1 MASNQ
6 PQSSKAEPATFF
18 EVQENAFMLVSLQGQ
33 SLGKYRILEPLG
45 RGGMAQVYRAY
56 HPQLDRYVAVKV
68 LRSDLV
74 EDDEFL
80 TRFRREAQ
88 SVANLRH
95 PNIVQIHDFDFQDE
109 IYYMV
114 MELLEG
120 DTLKAQ
126 LNQHRASAKGLPRGE
141 MMRILLDIIEGL
153 AYAHNEGIIHRDIKP
168 ANILLTKQGQAVVT
182 DFGIAQILGSTQF
195 TVSGALMGTLSYM
208 APEQG
213 LEGRTGV
220 QSDLYSLGVVFYEM
234 LTGRPP
240 FDADTPLA
248 ILMKH
253 VNDPLPL
260 PRSIDPEIPEPFERV
275 VLKALAKDP
284 GDRYADAEEMATAIQ
299 DVADEIG
306 LTIPKR
312 ITVHSKEVVEVHS
325 DAAAEAGAEAIAVIS
340 GAERE
345 HINEAPFAYDDTEI
359 TLGER
364 LAEQAQA
371 EIKTSAEK
379 PVETSASAD
388 LVPERNMGKAS
399 AKAWLTAV
407 AVLVGFN
414 LMAVFYGLVSSNWR
428 IYGVGWPAEV
438 LLVSLGFCLMMM
450 YGGASWMVIP
460 GGILLG
466 NGVLFAFYS
475 ITGWWNLWKFLWP
488 LEPLLVI
495 GSVLYALWMAGRG
508 DEKHQLASQAG
519 KWMTQL
525 AFVVLVITIAVSAI
539 PIG

>member
-6 PQSSKAEPATFF
+6 PQSRIAEPATSSEF
-18 EVQENAFMLVSLQGQ
+18 QENAFMLVSLQGQ

-74 EDDEFL
+74 EDEEFL

-95 PNIVQIHDFDFQDE
+95 PNIVQIHDFDFQDD

-126 LNQHRASAKGLPRGE
+126 LNQRRARAEGLPQGE
-141 MMRILLDIIEGL
+141 MVRILLDILEGL

-168 ANILLTKQGQAVVT
+168 ANIMLTKRGQAVIS

-220 QSDLYSLGVVFYEM
+220 HSDLYSLGVVFYEM
-234 LTGRPP
+234 LTGQPP

-260 PRSIDPEIPEPFERV
+260 PRSINPNIPEPFERLA
-275 VLKALAKDP
+275 LKALAKDSE
-284 GDRYADAEEMATAIQ
+284 DRFQSAEEMAKAVQ
-299 DVADEIG
+299 DVSDQTGI
-306 LTIPKR
+306 TIPDR
-312 ITVHSKEVVEVHS
+312 ITLPERESASITKS
-325 DAAAEAGAEAIAVIS
+325 DSVAVIS
-340 GAERE
+340 GPDRE
-345 HINEAPFAYDDTEI
+345 HISEAHFANDETEI
-359 TLGER
+359 TLGDR
-364 LAEQAQA
+364 LAKQDQPEPKVT
-371 EIKTSAEK
+371 EEK
-379 PVETSASAD
+379 HIQTEASSE
-388 LVPERNMGKAS
+388 LTPEHDVGKA
-399 AKAWLTAV
+399 AARAWMTA
-407 AVLVGFN
+407 AVVLIGFN

-428 IYGVGWPAEV
+428 IYQVGWPAEV
-438 LLVSLGFCLMMM
+438 LLVSLGFCLMMG
-450 YGGASWMVIP
+450 YGGASWMMIP

-475 ITGWWNLWKFLWP
+475 ITGWWNLWRVLWP
-488 LEPLLVI
+488 LEPLLVM
-495 GSVLYALWMAGRG
+495 GAVLYALWMVGRG
-508 DEKHQLASQAG
+508 DQRPSLAVQAG

-539 PIG
+539 PIR

>member
-1 MASNQ
+1 
-6 PQSSKAEPATFF
+6 
-18 EVQENAFMLVSLQGQ
+18 MLVSLQGQ
-33 SLGKYRILEPLG
+33 SLGKYRVLEPLG

-74 EDDEFL
+74 EDEEFL

-126 LNQHRASAKGLPRGE
+126 LNQRRAKAEGLPQAE
-141 MMRILLDIIEGL
+141 MVRIMLDILEGL

-168 ANILLTKQGQAVVT
+168 ANIMLTKRGQAVIS

-220 QSDLYSLGVVFYEM
+220 HSDIYSLGVVFYEM
-234 LTGRPP
+234 LTGQPP

-260 PRSIDPEIPEPFERV
+260 PRSIDPEIPAQFERV
-275 VLKALAKDP
+275 ALKALAKEPD
-284 GDRYADAEEMATAIQ
+284 DRYQSAEEMANSIQ
-299 DVADEIG
+299 EIADEIG
-306 LTIPKR
+306 VSIPDR
-312 ITVHSKEVVEVHS
+312 ISLPEKES
-325 DAAAEAGAEAIAVIS
+325 PDAIQSNSVAKAVAVIS
-340 GAERE
+340 GADRE
-345 HINEAPFAYDDTEI
+345 HISGAPFANDDTEI
-359 TLGER
+359 APGEQ
-364 LAEQAQA
+364 LAEKVRPKVKAAA
-371 EIKTSAEK
+371 EASSQDSFPAE
-379 PVETSASAD
+379 
-388 LVPERNMGKAS
+388 LVPEYSIGPAS
-399 AKAWLTAV
+399 ARAWLTV
-407 AVLVGFN
+407 AVTLIGFN

-428 IYGVGWPAEV
+428 IYQVGWPAEV
-438 LLVSLGFCLMMM
+438 LLVSLGFCLMMV
-450 YGGASWMVIP
+450 YGGASWMIIP

-475 ITGWWNLWKFLWP
+475 LTGWWNMWNFLWP

-495 GSVLYALWMAGRG
+495 GSVLYALWLSGRR
-508 DEKHQLASQAG
+508 EERHQLASQAG

-539 PIG
+539 PIR